1 MRIAIFGCGWLGRVL
16 AKKLQVKHSVFGAVR
31 SEASMQKLG
40 EENITAFQN
49 PGRESAFWEVEVFVI
64 AISPRREY
72 LETLKRVSRF
82 LRPSLK
88 QIILLSSTSVYADL
102 EGVVDEKSP
111 LKHESMVYQG
121 ESLFKKLF
129 PDGVIV
135 RLGGLMGEDRIAGQW
150 PSKAVQDTA
159 VNYIHQDD
167 AVGIIE
173 AVIEQNIQ
181 NEIINAVA
189 PKHPRRS
196 DIYKI
201 NAEVFGFELPMF
213 EKGKERI
220 VSSEKSR
227 TLLGYGYVFDD
238 PMAFWSDSRDRP
250 RLAQRLTASA
260 DTRF

>member
-1 MRIAIFGCGWLGRVL
+1 MRIAIFGCGWLGRPL
-16 AKKLQVKHSVFGAVR
+16 AKKLQAKHTVFGAVR
-31 SEASMQKLG
+31 SEASMQQLR
-40 EENITAFQN
+40 EENITAYKN
-49 PGRESAFWEVEVFVI
+49 PGRSSPFWEAEVLVVS
-64 AISPRREY
+64 ISPRGEY

-82 LRPSLK
+82 LTPSLK
-88 QIILLSSTSVYADL
+88 QVILLSSTSVYADL
-102 EGVVDEKSP
+102 EGVVDEQSP
-111 LKHESMVYQG
+111 LQSQSMVYQG

-129 PDGVIV
+129 PNGVIV

-201 NAEVFGFELPMF
+201 NAEVFGFELPTF

-227 TLLGYGYVFDD
+227 TLLGYMYRYDD

-250 RLAQRLTASA
+250 R
-260 DTRF
+260 

>member
-1 MRIAIFGCGWLGRVL
+1 MRIAIFGCGWLGRAL
-16 AKKLQVKHSVFGAVR
+16 AKKLQAKHTVFGAVR
-31 SEASMQKLG
+31 SEASMQKLRD
-40 EENITAFQN
+40 ENITAFKN
-49 PGRESAFWEVEVFVI
+49 PGRSSPFWEADVLVVS
-64 AISPRREY
+64 ISPRGEY
-72 LETLKRVSRF
+72 LETLEQLPSCC
-82 LRPSLK
+82 RPSLK

-102 EGVVDEKSP
+102 EGVVDEQSP
-111 LKHESMVYQG
+111 LKRESTVYQG

-173 AVIEQNIQ
+173 TVIEQNIK

-196 DIYKI
+196 AVYKM
-201 NAEVFGFELPMF
+201 NAKVFGFELPRF
-213 EKGKERI
+213 EEGKERT
-220 VSSEKSR
+220 VSSEKSM
-227 TLLGYGYVFDD
+227 TLLGYDYVFDD
-238 PMAFWSDSRDRP
+238 PIAFWSDSRDRL
-250 RLAQRLTASA
+250 R
-260 DTRF
+260 